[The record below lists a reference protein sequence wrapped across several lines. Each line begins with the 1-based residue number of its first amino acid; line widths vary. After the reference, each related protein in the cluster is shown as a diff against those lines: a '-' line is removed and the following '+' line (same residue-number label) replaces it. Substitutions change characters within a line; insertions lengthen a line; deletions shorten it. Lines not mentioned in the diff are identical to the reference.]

1 MGCRSGRIRWRDDY
15 VVAFQGPEC
24 DRPCRRGYVGAG
36 CGVVSGR
43 YAQHQDDLVVAA
55 AAVVAVEE
63 GGDDVV
69 GVGSRNPDSGSGSDS
84 NSYSASGDSDYVLAE
99 ILIWEIEYLLNPD

>member
-1 MGCRSGRIRWRDDY
+1 LGCRGGTILERDDY

-24 DRPCRRGYVGAG
+24 DRPCRRGYVGAD

-43 YAQHQDDLVVAA
+43 CAQYQDCLVVVVVVVAA
-55 AAVVAVEE
+55 EDDA
-63 GGDDVV
+63 DDVV
-69 GVGSRNPDSGSGSDS
+69 GLGSRNPDSGSGSDS